1 MKHTNQAWKA
11 LAALPIAI
19 AVIISAG
26 REWILR
32 SWPSTE
38 FSKNLNRP
46 RNGRGSERPLQAQ
59 WVTVTENGK
68 PRLRMQWSTPAI
80 RGLGHRAA

>member
-1 MKHTNQAWKA
+1 MKRTKQVWKA
-11 LAALPIAI
+11 LAAFPIAI
-19 AVIISAG
+19 GVIISAG

-38 FSKNLNRP
+38 FSNNLNRP
-46 RNGRGSERPLQAQ
+46 RNGRGDKRRLRAQ

-68 PRLRMQWSTPAI
+68 LRLRMQWSTPAI
-80 RGLGHRAA
+80 GGIGQGTT